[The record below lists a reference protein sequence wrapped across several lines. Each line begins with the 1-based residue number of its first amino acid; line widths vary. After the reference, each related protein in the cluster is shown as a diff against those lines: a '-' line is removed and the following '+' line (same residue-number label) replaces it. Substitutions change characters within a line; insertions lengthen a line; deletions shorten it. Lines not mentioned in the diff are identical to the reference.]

1 MQKYIA
7 KRILFLI
14 PTIIGV
20 TLIIYL
26 IMNITPGDPGRA
38 ILGSGVSQADVDAYN
53 HAIGYDL
60 PFFQKF
66 VNYLSNMFLHQ
77 DFGISYVTKQNVFD
91 EIWPRYIMT
100 LKLAFIGMILS
111 TAIGIPL
118 GIYAA
123 VKQYSP
129 MDTIGGGVII
139 DTAPKKHKIY
149 DESVIEALKIKE
161 KGELKDILEEYL
173 ISISK

>member
-53 HAIGYDL
+53 HAIG
-60 PFFQKF
+60 
-66 VNYLSNMFLHQ
+66 
-77 DFGISYVTKQNVFD
+77 
-91 EIWPRYIMT
+91 
-100 LKLAFIGMILS
+100 
-111 TAIGIPL
+111 
-118 GIYAA
+118 
-123 VKQYSP
+123 
-129 MDTIGGGVII
+129 
-139 DTAPKKHKIY
+139 
-149 DESVIEALKIKE
+149 
-161 KGELKDILEEYL
+161 
-173 ISISK
+173 

>member
-60 PFFQKF
+60 PFFSEICE
-66 VNYLSNMFLHQ
+66 LSQQYVSPPGLWHFLCYQ
-77 DFGISYVTKQNVFD
+77 AKCI
-91 EIWPRYIMT
+91 R
-100 LKLAFIGMILS
+100 
-111 TAIGIPL
+111 
-118 GIYAA
+118 
-123 VKQYSP
+123 
-129 MDTIGGGVII
+129 
-139 DTAPKKHKIY
+139 
-149 DESVIEALKIKE
+149 
-161 KGELKDILEEYL
+161 
-173 ISISK
+173 